1 MRDNEASRTAQYM
14 ALFRALESV
23 QPDGQRLF
31 ADAFAR
37 EFLGPGLRRVVDFA
51 SVPLFGRTIPWIIDR
66 RWPGARTSGVA
77 RTRHIDEQLSRALN
91 DGARQVVILGAGFD
105 CRAYRIPGI
114 ERARVFEVDHPA
126 TQQAKRLCLERA
138 LGAMP
143 EHVELVGIDF
153 NRESLDQRLTAAGL
167 SHARPT
173 MWIWEG
179 VTNYLTAEAV
189 DGTMR
194 TVRRMADRSRL
205 VFTYVHRDV
214 LADST
219 TFPAGRALR
228 ATLAKAGEE
237 WTFGFDPAELPAY
250 LAERGFRLIEDLG
263 SVEYRQKWLPARPR
277 LLRGYEFYRL
287 AVAESV
293 A

>member
-1 MRDNEASRTAQYM
+1 MRDNEASRTAEYM

-23 QPDGQRLF
+23 QPDRRRLF
-31 ADAFAR
+31 VDNFAR
-37 EFLGPGLRRVVDFA
+37 EFLSPGLRRIVNFA
-51 SVPLFGRTIPWIIDR
+51 RVPLIGQMIPWIIDR
-66 RWPGARTSGVA
+66 RWPGARASGVA
-77 RTRHIDEQLSRALN
+77 RTRRIDEELSHALN
-91 DGARQVVILGAGFD
+91 NGAGQVVILGAGFD

-126 TQQAKRLCLERA
+126 TQHAKRLCLERV
-138 LGAMP
+138 LGAIP
-143 EHVELVGIDF
+143 KNVELVGVDF
-153 NRESLDQRLTAAGL
+153 NQQTLDQTLIAAGL
-167 SHARPT
+167 SRSCST
-173 MWIWEG
+173 LWIWEG

-189 DGTMR
+189 DGTVRAMR
-194 TVRRMADRSRL
+194 RIVDHSRL

-219 TFPAGRALR
+219 TFPAARALR

-237 WTFGFDPAELPAY
+237 WTFGFDPAELRGY
-250 LAERGFRLIEDLG
+250 LADRGFRLIEDLG
-263 SVEYRQKWLPARPR
+263 SVDYRKQWLPARPR

-293 A
+293 